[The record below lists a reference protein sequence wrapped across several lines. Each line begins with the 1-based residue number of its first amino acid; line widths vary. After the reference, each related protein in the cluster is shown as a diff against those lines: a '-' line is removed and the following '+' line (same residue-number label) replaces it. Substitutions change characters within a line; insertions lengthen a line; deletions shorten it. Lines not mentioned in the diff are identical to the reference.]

1 MSMIFSDGPSA
12 FVGQPPN
19 TERDFYIVKG
29 FLRAAR
35 LNNVD
40 PAEGYIRAAQ
50 PPYTGYVYTSKQ
62 PGIIAGLII
71 IIVAITVATGSRLA
85 LRVSMTQL
93 RFGADD
99 WACIVAAAFGL
110 TYTICQLQMV
120 LRGGGKHIWDATYED
135 YNTFVYYGT
144 IDKWMF
150 YLTVGFVKLSL
161 ALFIRRLAQHI
172 STFWRWFCDFFI
184 FTLVVYIGL
193 AVFWD
198 VLSCT
203 PFRSQWDRLYSGQLD
218 EPGVCHFEGIQGK
231 FFNITHVV
239 QGVMLLA
246 SPIIILW
253 RVRMDR
259 AKKTRLFI
267 IWASGAIAV
276 LCGLMRLIRADF
288 TSDLTWDYAELLIWT
303 SLDVAI
309 GIITISLPVLD
320 AWLAGAWRD
329 AVTRIGG
336 GGRSRGSGE
345 RHNGNSYNNI
355 TNPNYSKSGS
365 GRSYG
370 HGTTIRTGRDADE
383 ETVIGTT
390 LSPTPNHKFSES
402 LEEILNPSHDDA
414 GVDIGGGEGGGKP
427 MEMRIFTKHEFNV
440 RYSAASPSLLEEGES
455 RPARGYDKRFVTGL
469 ENDH

>member
-1 MSMIFSDGPSA
+1 MSMVFQHGPSA

-19 TERDFYIVKG
+19 TERDYYIVRG

-35 LNNVD
+35 LDNVD

-50 PPYTGYVYTSKQ
+50 SPYPGYEYSSKQ

-71 IIVAITVATGSRLA
+71 IIVAITVATVSRLA

-99 WACIVAAAFGL
+99 WATIAAAAFGL

-135 YNTFVYYGT
+135 YNAFVYYGT

-161 ALFIRRLAQHI
+161 ALFIRRLAHHI
-172 STFWRWFCDFFI
+172 SRFWRWFCDFFI

-198 VLSCT
+198 VLSCS
-203 PFRSQWDRLYSGQLD
+203 PFQSQWDRLYSGRLA
-218 EPGVCHFEGIQGK
+218 EPPVCYLGEIQGP

-246 SPIIILW
+246 SPVIILW

-267 IWASGAIAV
+267 IWASGLIAV
-276 LCGLMRLIRADF
+276 LCGLMRLIRADL
-288 TSDLTWDYAELLIWT
+288 TGDLTWDYAELLIWT
-303 SLDVAI
+303 SLDVCI
-309 GIITISLPVLD
+309 GIITINLPILD

-329 AVTRIGG
+329 AVTRV
-336 GGRSRGSGE
+336 GGRERSERSERSGE
-345 RHNGNSYNNI
+345 RHNNGSYNNI
-355 TNPNYSKSGS
+355 IDRGYAKSGS

-370 HGTTIRTGRDADE
+370 HGTTIKTGRDEDE
-383 ETVIGTT
+383 ATGKTS
-390 LSPTPNHKFSES
+390 LSTQKHKYSES
-402 LEEILNPSHDDA
+402 VEEILNPKHDDS
-414 GVDIGGGEGGGKP
+414 GGEAARTGGS
-427 MEMRIFTKHEFNV
+427 MEMRIFTTHEFDV
-440 RYSAASPSLLEEGES
+440 RYSTASPSLMEEGEAK
-455 RPARGYDKRFVTGL
+455 PVKGYDKRFVTGL
-469 ENDH
+469 ENEH

>member
-1 MSMIFSDGPSA
+1 MNFSEGPSA

-19 TERDFYIVKG
+19 TERDYYIVRG
-29 FLRAAR
+29 FLRVAR
-35 LNNVD
+35 LNNAD
-40 PAEGYIRAAQ
+40 PAMGYVRAAK
-50 PPYTGYVYTSKQ
+50 PPYPGYEYTSKQ

-71 IIVAITVATGSRLA
+71 IIAAISVVTVSRLA
-85 LRVSMTQL
+85 LRISMTQL

-99 WACIVAAAFGL
+99 WASIVAAAFGL
-110 TYTICQLQMV
+110 TYTICQLQMA
-120 LRGGGKHIWDATYED
+120 LRGGGNHIWDATYED

-161 ALFIRRLAQHI
+161 AFFIRRLAQNI
-172 STFWRWFCDFFI
+172 SKFWRWFCDFFI

-193 AVFWD
+193 AIFWD
-198 VLSCT
+198 ILSCS
-203 PFRSQWDRLYSGQLD
+203 PFQSQWDRHYSGQLE
-218 EPGVCHFEGIQGK
+218 EPPVCYMEGIQGR

-246 SPIIILW
+246 SPVIILW

-267 IWASGAIAV
+267 IWASGTIAV

-288 TSDLTWDYAELLIWT
+288 TGDLTWDYAELLIWT

-309 GIITISLPVLD
+309 GIITINLPILD
-320 AWLAGAWRD
+320 AWLAGAWRG
-329 AVTRIGG
+329 AVTRV
-336 GGRSRGSGE
+336 GGRGRSERS
-345 RHNGNSYNNI
+345 RHNNNSYNNI
-355 TNPNYSKSGS
+355 NERDYVKSGS

-370 HGTTIRTGRDADE
+370 HGTTIKTGRDDDE
-383 ETVIGTT
+383 GSGTT
-390 LSPTPNHKFSES
+390 LSAISKHKYSES
-402 LEEILNPSHDDA
+402 VEELHPKHDESAGEAA
-414 GVDIGGGEGGGKP
+414 GV
-427 MEMRIFTKHEFNV
+427 EMKIFTTHEFNV
-440 RYSAASPSLLEEGES
+440 RYSTASPSLVEEGEAK
-455 RPARGYDKRFVTGL
+455 PVKGYDKRFVTGL

>member
-1 MSMIFSDGPSA
+1 MPMIFGEGPSA

-19 TERDFYIVKG
+19 TERDYYIVKG
-29 FLRAAR
+29 FLRAAG
-35 LNNVD
+35 LENVD
-40 PAEGYIRAAQ
+40 PALGYIRAAQ
-50 PPYTGYVYTSKQ
+50 PPNSGYVYTSKS

-71 IIVAITVATGSRLA
+71 IIVAITVATVSRLA

-99 WACIVAAAFGL
+99 WACIAAAGFGL

-120 LRGGGKHIWDATYED
+120 LRGGGNHIWDATYED

-150 YLTVGFVKLSL
+150 YLTVGFAKLSL

-172 STFWRWFCDFFI
+172 SKFWRWFCDFFI

-203 PFRSQWDRLYSGQLD
+203 PIRSQWDRLYSGQLE
-218 EPGVCHFEGIQGK
+218 EPGACYYGGIQGK

-239 QGVMLLA
+239 QGVMLLT
-246 SPIIILW
+246 SPVIILW

-267 IWASGAIAV
+267 IWASGTVAV
-276 LCGLMRLIRADF
+276 LCGLMRLVRADF

-329 AVTRIGG
+329 AVGRIGG
-336 GGRSRGSGE
+336 GGRSRASDE
-345 RHNGNSYNNI
+345 RHNGNSYDNI
-355 TNPNYSKSGS
+355 SDSSCSKSGS
-365 GRSYG
+365 GRLYG
-370 HGTTIRTGRDADE
+370 HGTIIKTGRDEGDE
-383 ETVIGTT
+383 TTIGTP
-390 LSPTPNHKFSES
+390 SVSRQKHKYSES
-402 LEEILNPSHDDA
+402 VEEILQPGHEDL
-414 GVDIGGGEGGGKP
+414 GDIGGEGGKP

-440 RYSAASPSLLEEGES
+440 RYSAASPSLMEEGES
-455 RPARGYDKRFVTGL
+455 RPVRGYDKRFVTGL
-469 ENDH
+469 EDNH